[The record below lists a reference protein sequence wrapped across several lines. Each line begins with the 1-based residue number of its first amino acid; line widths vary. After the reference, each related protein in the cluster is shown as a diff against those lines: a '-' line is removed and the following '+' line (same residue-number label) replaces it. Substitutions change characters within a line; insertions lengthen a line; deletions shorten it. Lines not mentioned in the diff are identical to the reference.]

1 MRCII
6 ATTSF
11 HVVDQMGVDTAA
23 VSGNL
28 YLQLVVENGV
38 PFSPVLGPPFA
49 TPIVS
54 ASVFNDSQ
62 PLFQSFSAS
71 VVQLVEWVC
80 AVCARLGGK
89 VAVEGLTDV
98 LPMKGK
104 SAKNYPQVW

>member
-11 HVVDQMGVDTAA
+11 LVVDEMGVDTAA

-28 YLQLVVENGV
+28 YLQSVVENGV
-38 PFSPVLGPPFA
+38 PSSPVLGAPFA
-49 TPIVS
+49 TPIVF

-71 VVQLVEWVC
+71 VVQLMLCRES
-80 AVCARLGGK
+80 RSF
-89 VAVEGLTDV
+89 GLEV
-98 LPMKGK
+98 S
-104 SAKNYPQVW
+104 SACFS